1 MKTDTV
7 NDIVKEDTS
16 DDKRQAYQTAIKL
29 LTTREH
35 SAFELTQK
43 LKKRAYSRT
52 IIENLLLD
60 LQNKGY
66 QSDARFAEQFTRQR
80 YTKGYGPLS
89 IRAKLYERGI
99 DSGLAADAL
108 TELQVD
114 WVEHAVEVIG
124 QKFRSDVITSTEPK
138 IESRI
143 ARFLH
148 TRGFSSSVALR
159 ALKQSRRDQQRTTC
173 SSVGQ
178 TSR

>member
-1 MKTDTV
+1 MSQGSKTATGTGKKGDPATGDPAKK
-7 NDIVKEDTS
+7 NTS
-16 DDKRQAYQTAIKL
+16 DDKRQAYQTAIKM

-43 LKKRAYSRT
+43 LNKREYSRT
-52 IIENLLLD
+52 IIEDLLLD

-66 QSDARFAEQFTRQR
+66 QSDTRFAEAYTRQR
-80 YTKGYGPLS
+80 FTKGYGPLS

-108 TELQVD
+108 NELQVD

-124 QKFRSDVITSTEPK
+124 RKFRSEEITNTEPK

-143 ARFLH
+143 ARFLQ
-148 TRGFSSSVALR
+148 TRGFSSSIALR
-159 ALKQSRRDQQRTTC
+159 ALKQSRREQ
-173 SSVGQ
+173 
-178 TSR
+178 